1 MAEASEQAAESRG
14 AASDVVGR
22 PTVAATVHVERGAVQ
37 NFALAVTDANP
48 VYADRRVAQDAGL
61 GDIPAPPTFT
71 FALQNCGKFA
81 EEQPPDPTGG
91 RNVMMEVI
99 GTLMA
104 NGGMVLHGEQEFVYH
119 RPVVVGD
126 TLHADGKV
134 VDHYTKQ
141 SGERTMT
148 FLVMETVYSDD
159 AGEPVVTERFNLI
172 HRS

>member
-1 MAEASEQAAESRG
+1 MGEGTDPTAG
-14 AASDVVGR
+14 TTSDVVGR

-37 NFALAVTDANP
+37 NFALAVTDDNP
-48 VYADRRVAQDAGL
+48 VYTDLEAARAAGFDA
-61 GDIPAPPTFT
+61 IPAPPTFT
-71 FALQNCGKFA
+71 FASQNCGKFA

-91 RNVMMEVI
+91 RSPMMEVI

-119 RPVVVGD
+119 RPVLVGD
-126 TLHADGKV
+126 TLHANGKV
-134 VDHYTKQ
+134 VDHYSKQ

>member
-1 MAEASEQAAESRG
+1 MGEASEEAEGSDG
-14 AASDVVGR
+14 ARDVVGR

-37 NFALAVTDANP
+37 SFAAAVTDQNP
-48 VYADRRVAQDAGL
+48 VYSDLSAAQAAGFTA
-61 GDIPAPPTFT
+61 IPAPPTFT
-71 FALQNCGKFA
+71 FAVQNCGRFA

-104 NGGMVLHGEQEFVYH
+104 NGGIVLHGEQEFIYH

-159 AGEPVVTERFNLI
+159 AGVPVVTERFNLI

>member
-1 MAEASEQAAESRG
+1 MGDESE
-14 AASDVVGR
+14 VIGR
-22 PTVAATVHVERGAVQ
+22 PTVAATVHVERGPVQ
-37 NFALAVTDANP
+37 AFAEAVTDSNP
-48 VYADRRVAQDAGL
+48 VYRDLDAARAAGF
-61 GDIPAPPTFT
+61 DAVPAPPTFT
-71 FALQNCGKFA
+71 FAVQNRGRFA
-81 EEQPPDPTGG
+81 EDQPPDPTEG

-104 NGGMVLHGEQEFVYH
+104 EGGMVLHGEQEFIYH

-126 TLHADGKV
+126 TLHAEGKV
-134 VDHYTKQ
+134 TDQYSKQ
-141 SGERTMT
+141 SGDRTMT